1 MSTIDRHEILQLAD
15 AAIDGTLDAAQ
26 LQRLEQLVLGDKQA
40 AEIYVHYV
48 AMSATLRMTHG
59 NPLDLSPLHVAEEPG
74 VTARSV
80 DSSQS
85 MGLGSSLG
93 MDWKPLAAWSLGCL
107 AVVAS
112 LLVLLRP
119 WTGIQL
125 SSSVPS
131 SSVPSSSVPS
141 SSVPSSSVPSSPVP
155 PSLVIA
161 QLVETKGCR
170 WDSGTLPTA
179 AGAQLVAGRL
189 KLAAGLARIVF
200 SSGVEV
206 QLESPAELELVSPML
221 CRVNSGKLV
230 ATVPEGAQG
239 FVVET
244 PTSVVTDFGTEFGV
258 SVGNDASAV
267 VQVFKGRVDT
277 RHRPSGHVAVMT
289 QGDVLHFRPSDF
301 GPYQY
306 SEPAASEESQGAS
319 AVLRTDPI
327 LISTAD
333 SGGRDAFVQAQDI
346 ADSDRELGFLL
357 VKRPYPSQAAWERRA
372 LLGFELSELGNRPV
386 VEAELRLTLGPT
398 GLGFA
403 SRLPDATFFIYGL
416 VDGPRDAWTEED
428 LKWEDLP
435 PIDYSQ
441 QQASAESA
449 VVWLGA
455 FDVPQGKQAGTMTV
469 STQPLVDFLNADTN
483 QRVTLLVVRKTAGEG
498 ESDLVHG
505 FASRRH
511 ASLPAPTLRI
521 VVDKN

>member
-1 MSTIDRHEILQLAD
+1 
-15 AAIDGTLDAAQ
+15 
-26 LQRLEQLVLGDKQA
+26 V
-40 AEIYVHYV
+40 
-48 AMSATLRMTHG
+48 
-59 NPLDLSPLHVAEEPG
+59 PLSP
-74 VTARSV
+74 
-80 DSSQS
+80 
-85 MGLGSSLG
+85 
-93 MDWKPLAAWSLGCL
+93 
-107 AVVAS
+107 
-112 LLVLLRP
+112 
-119 WTGIQL
+119 
-125 SSSVPS
+125 
-131 SSVPSSSVPS
+131 
-141 SSVPSSSVPSSPVP
+141 
-155 PSLVIA
+155 VIA
-161 QLVETKGCR
+161 QLVETKGCH

-230 ATVPEGAQG
+230 VTVPEGAQG

-277 RHRPSGHVAVMT
+277 QHRPSGHVAIMT

-306 SEPAASEESQGAS
+306 SEPAASEESQGAG
-319 AVLRTDPI
+319 VVRRTDPI
-327 LISTAD
+327 VISTAD
-333 SGGRDAFVQAQDI
+333 SGGRDAFVQAEDI
-346 ADSDRELGFLL
+346 ADSDRELGLLL
-357 VKRPYPSQAAWERRA
+357 VKRPFPSQAAWERRA

-386 VEAELRLTLGPT
+386 VEAELSLTLGPT

-416 VDGPRDAWTEED
+416 VDGPGDVWTEEN

-435 PIDYSQ
+435 PIDYAQ
-441 QQASAESA
+441 QVSADSA

-455 FDVPQGKQAGTMTV
+455 FDVPQGQQAGTMTV
-469 STQPLVDFLNADTN
+469 STEALVDFLNADTN
-483 QRVTLLVVRKTAGEG
+483 QQVTLVVVRKTAGEG

-521 VVDKN
+521 VVDKD

>member
-1 MSTIDRHEILQLAD
+1 MPTLDRHEILQLAD
-15 AAIDGTLDAAQ
+15 AAIDGTLDSAQ

-59 NPLDLSPLHVAEEPG
+59 NPIDISPLHVAEEPG
-74 VTARSV
+74 VTSAQLV
-80 DSSQS
+80 DSSQR
-85 MGLGSSLG
+85 MGQGASQG
-93 MDWKPLAAWSLGCL
+93 MGWKPIAAWSLGCL

-112 LLVLLRP
+112 WLVLLSP
-119 WTGIQL
+119 WTVDQPPL
-125 SSSVPS
+125 
-131 SSVPSSSVPS
+131 
-141 SSVPSSSVPSSPVP
+141 PVP
-155 PSLVIA
+155 HLPVPHLPVPHLPVIA

-267 VQVFKGRVDT
+267 VQVFQGRVDT
-277 RHRPSGHVAVMT
+277 RHRPSGHVATMT
-289 QGDVLHFRPSDF
+289 QGDVLHFRPADF

-319 AVLRTDPI
+319 AVRRTDPI
-327 LISTAD
+327 VISTAD
-333 SGGRDAFVQAQDI
+333 SGGRDAFVQAEDI
-346 ADSDRELGFLL
+346 ADSDRELGLLL
-357 VKRPYPSQAAWERRA
+357 VKRPFPSQAAWERRA

-386 VEAELRLTLGPT
+386 VEAELSLTLGPT

-416 VDGPRDAWTEED
+416 VDGPGDAWTEED

-435 PIDYSQ
+435 PIDYTQ
-441 QQASAESA
+441 QQVSAESA
-449 VVWLGA
+449 VIWLGA
-455 FDVPQGKQAGTMTV
+455 FDVPQGQQAGTMTV
-469 STQPLVDFLNADTN
+469 STRPLVDFLNADTN